1 MTFEIGA
8 LKRIFLENS
17 LLNKYAIKKID
28 TKIKTI
34 SVNLQLFFSN
44 VSTSVKKTKQKKTK
58 TVYSIFCQSVL

>member
-44 VSTSVKKTKQKKTK
+44 VFTTVKKTKKTK